1 MPCRPLLLDRLAR
14 PLERLVPITD
24 HQLAQLGRSS
34 APVLRRSPR
43 QLGVRDQPVSGLDRH
58 LLRAVA
64 SNLVRVSIDAC
75 FCARI
80 LLDDNSEAHQRAK
93 GERSGDDVREFGCLA
108 VLPLPRLRRGGAK
121 GKVLVGLHHSKTP
134 GESNTHLEL
143 FHHGADVFVP
153 VCLGCIDSLRARQDS
168 QSGSSRFLLG
178 PGLAERGE
186 EDTGLT
192 WKSRLSPY
200 AAANSSATTWTNC
213 SWSTAAEHSRRFL
226 TGEGTDAT
234 PLVTIESYSDI
245 AREREG
251 KGTFFF
257 VSPESEDAHTD
268 RKSVV

>member
-1 MPCRPLLLDRLAR
+1 MGGGARFPAPRRL
-14 PLERLVPITD
+14 P
-24 HQLAQLGRSS
+24 
-34 APVLRRSPR
+34 
-43 QLGVRDQPVSGLDRH
+43 
-58 LLRAVA
+58 
-64 SNLVRVSIDAC
+64 
-75 FCARI
+75 
-80 LLDDNSEAHQRAK
+80 LDDKLEAHQRAK
-93 GERSGDDVREFGCLA
+93 GERSGDDVREFGCRA

-153 VCLGCIDSLRARQDS
+153 VCLGCVDSLRARQDS
-168 QSGSSRFLLG
+168 QFRLVSSRFLLG

-186 EDTGLT
+186 EDTRLALI
-192 WKSRLSPY
+192 SRLSPY

-257 VSPESEDAHTD
+257 VSP
-268 RKSVV
+268 